1 MRPEKFIMTK
11 HFLSSARKAHFDYQ
25 RRGELQKE
33 KEKKERWELNQ
44 RREADEM
51 KQKER
56 KNWLNKMF
64 INRERE
70 LSGRQRKKGVNN
82 SLTVVLELLME
93 WNEKMKSAVEKGDV
107 SKVPTAQLIIDN
119 QNREV

>member
-1 MRPEKFIMTK
+1 MAFSLPLGNADVEKRLSVNNSSITKERNQLSKAAINGLRAKDAVTFYDPELMRPEKFIMTK

-56 KNWLNKMF
+56 K
-64 INRERE
+64 
-70 LSGRQRKKGVNN
+70 
-82 SLTVVLELLME
+82 
-93 WNEKMKSAVEKGDV
+93 
-107 SKVPTAQLIIDN
+107 QLIE
-119 QNREV
+119 QNVH

>member
-1 MRPEKFIMTK
+1 
-11 HFLSSARKAHFDYQ
+11 LSSARKAHFDYQ

-56 KNWLNKMF
+56 K
-64 INRERE
+64 
-70 LSGRQRKKGVNN
+70 
-82 SLTVVLELLME
+82 
-93 WNEKMKSAVEKGDV
+93 
-107 SKVPTAQLIIDN
+107 QLIE
-119 QNREV
+119 QNVH

>member
-1 MRPEKFIMTK
+1 
-11 HFLSSARKAHFDYQ
+11 
-25 RRGELQKE
+25 
-33 KEKKERWELNQ
+33 
-44 RREADEM
+44 
-51 KQKER
+51 
-56 KNWLNKMF
+56 MF

-70 LSGRQRKKGVNN
+70 LSGRQRKKGVKN
-82 SLTVVLELLME
+82 SLTVVLDLLME